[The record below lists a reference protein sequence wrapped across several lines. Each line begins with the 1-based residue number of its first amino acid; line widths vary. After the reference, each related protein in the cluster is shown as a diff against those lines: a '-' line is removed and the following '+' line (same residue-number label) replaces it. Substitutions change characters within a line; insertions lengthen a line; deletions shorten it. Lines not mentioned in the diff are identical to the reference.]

1 MVRPGL
7 RVRWQWGAVD
17 EKGLVLGTDLVGAPP
32 LEQLCY
38 HEQNRSCF
46 ISGTSANSCSENE
59 GVVSQI
65 PMLRG
70 RKFES

>member
-1 MVRPGL
+1 MRPGL

-32 LEQLCY
+32 L
-38 HEQNRSCF
+38 EQNRSCF